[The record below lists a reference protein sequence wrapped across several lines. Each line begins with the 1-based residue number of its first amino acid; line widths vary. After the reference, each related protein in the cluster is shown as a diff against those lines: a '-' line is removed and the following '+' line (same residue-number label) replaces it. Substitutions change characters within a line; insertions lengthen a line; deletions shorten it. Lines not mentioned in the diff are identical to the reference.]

1 MVVTN
6 RETGIGA
13 LGALPWGSHICIFYS
28 TKQDMIDVLVP
39 YFKAGLENN
48 EFCLWITAEPLSGK
62 GAREAMEKTIP
73 DFSRYLASK
82 QIKIIPHTDWYLKG
96 DIFNGNI
103 VLNAWIHNLARAM
116 ASGYDGLRLS
126 GDTTWVEKK
135 DWNKFIDYEKEI
147 NKTIGKNHVLVL
159 CTYPFDKCKSSEF
172 IDVMNSH
179 RYAFL
184 VQAGEKLALKPKTVR
199 EMNQQLTS
207 ARATSFTPLMKRFT
221 VSGLK
226 GFSNPEIIELFLS
239 ICPSLHQKY
248 PLPQIIK
255 KFRNIRELLAASPEE
270 LEQAGLDLRCI
281 PYIKLFHEI
290 PARVLEEKIKEQ
302 PIYDSPEQIADYCY
316 YLMRDLKKEVFK
328 VIFLN
333 VRNQIMEVIDLF
345 EGSTDKI
352 AIDAREVVEKAIAH
366 NPTSLIF
373 IHNHPSG
380 DPTPSHIDKQTTRDL
395 VFAGNIVQIRVLDHI
410 IIGENRYFS
419 FAQEGLIR
427 EYETDFVNLKLTG
440 TSEAKRRLSKTK
452 FYTGTH
458 VIYLIFDLLFAAGF
472 ASSLSSIFFT

>member
-1 MVVTN
+1 
-6 RETGIGA
+6 
-13 LGALPWGSHICIFYS
+13 
-28 TKQDMIDVLVP
+28 
-39 YFKAGLENN
+39 
-48 EFCLWITAEPLSGK
+48 
-62 GAREAMEKTIP
+62 
-73 DFSRYLASK
+73 
-82 QIKIIPHTDWYLKG
+82 
-96 DIFNGNI
+96 
-103 VLNAWIHNLARAM
+103 
-116 ASGYDGLRLS
+116 
-126 GDTTWVEKK
+126 
-135 DWNKFIDYEKEI
+135 
-147 NKTIGKNHVLVL
+147 
-159 CTYPFDKCKSSEF
+159 
-172 IDVMNSH
+172 MNSH

-352 AIDAREVVEKAIAH
+352 AIDAREVVEKAITH